1 MAKSGGSASVGGY
14 RSGRTMAL
22 LQKDGTER
30 WIRFNQS
37 ASRYEYFDNNPY
49 SNAWKPLQNIGY
61 SFQSLEVVES
71 ELRRNKG
78 KVRFL

>member
-1 MAKSGGSASVGGY
+1 MAKASGSGGVSRY

-22 LQKDGTER
+22 SQKDGTER

-37 ASRYEYFDNNPY
+37 ANRYDYFDNNPY

-61 SFQSLEVVES
+61 SFQSLGVVER